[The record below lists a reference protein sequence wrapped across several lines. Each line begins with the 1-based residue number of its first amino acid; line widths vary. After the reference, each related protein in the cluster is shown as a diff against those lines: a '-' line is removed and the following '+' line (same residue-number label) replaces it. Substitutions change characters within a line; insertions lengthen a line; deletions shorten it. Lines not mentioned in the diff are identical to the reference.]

1 MVLKTATIKK
11 KQNNIIQ
18 IDFHRRL
25 IITLLILINASLI
38 ANNHDSTTLS
48 RYIETALK
56 NNPDVK
62 SAYYD
67 WQSEIQQIAVAKRL
81 PNPSLSFGY
90 FLQNVE
96 TAVGPQEYK
105 LGFTQMIPW
114 FGKLKL
120 QGDLQ
125 ALQAEIAHY
134 HLQQRSNELR
144 SNVIRAY
151 YDYYLLKRSIAIT
164 EQNVDLVRQWE
175 TLVRSK
181 YASARKSYADVVN
194 VQIELRKLE
203 DDLQTLLEQEAVI
216 IENFRALLNDPN
228 VNQIDVPDSLSI
240 VKKSFTPEEILSMIR
255 QNNPGLLSAEIMVTL
270 SETGVKRKKLN
281 FLPDLGIGADYI
293 FTGDRYVN
301 NVKVTESGKDPLA
314 VGISLSLPIWVG
326 KQKADLQSARDKQ
339 QSSLETQQNLNNQ
352 LSAKTSDLLYQLD
365 DADRKIRLNKD
376 DLIPKSIELLKVTET
391 AYVSGNVDFLSLI
404 DAQRK
409 YLQFLLDYER
419 AGARYFQI
427 LVQLELLTGRTL

>member
-1 MVLKTATIKK
+1 
-11 KQNNIIQ
+11 
-18 IDFHRRL
+18 
-25 IITLLILINASLI
+25 
-38 ANNHDSTTLS
+38 
-48 RYIETALK
+48 
-56 NNPDVK
+56 
-62 SAYYD
+62 
-67 WQSEIQQIAVAKRL
+67 
-81 PNPSLSFGY
+81 
-90 FLQNVE
+90 
-96 TAVGPQEYK
+96 
-105 LGFTQMIPW
+105 
-114 FGKLKL
+114 
-120 QGDLQ
+120 
-125 ALQAEIAHY
+125 
-134 HLQQRSNELR
+134 
-144 SNVIRAY
+144 
-151 YDYYLLKRSIAIT
+151 
-164 EQNVDLVRQWE
+164 
-175 TLVRSK
+175 
-181 YASARKSYADVVN
+181 
-194 VQIELRKLE
+194 
-203 DDLQTLLEQEAVI
+203 LQTLLEQEAVI